1 MLDRLKRLPS
11 PALVIAFIALVAA
24 LGTGSAV
31 ALTGKNTVGA
41 KDIKANAVG
50 SSEIK
55 KNAVGASE
63 IKKNAVG
70 PSEIKSGAVGS
81 SEVKNN
87 SLTGADINE
96 STLTLPNTGGGGG
109 GGGQTGLSFTAFT
122 GTLSANQ
129 TLTKTVGNFTVV
141 SATNGAG
148 TCGAIQLRAG
158 NLDSQRSIGLA
169 AAFANLGANTT
180 ATITAANVSQAFTA
194 VTDDGTSTASGV
206 VGRAQQGNSCLL
218 TGYIT
223 GN

>member
-1 MLDRLKRLPS
+1 MLNRLKTLPS

-31 ALTGKNTVGA
+31 ALSGKNTVA
-41 KDIKANAVG
+41 ADD
-50 SSEIK
+50 IK

-63 IKKNAVG
+63 IKANAVRS
-70 PSEIKSGAVGS
+70 SEVRSNAIGS
-81 SEVKNN
+81 SEVRND

-96 STLTLPNTGGGGG
+96 STLNLGGGGG
-109 GGGQTGLSFTAFT
+109 GGGGGSTGPSIVSFTAR
-122 GTLSANQ
+122 LAANETQ
-129 TLTKTVGNFTVV
+129 TKTIGNFTIN

-148 TCGAIQLRAG
+148 TCGAIQLQAG

-180 ATITAANVSQAFTA
+180 ATITAANVSQAFTG
-194 VTDDGTSTASGV
+194 VSDDGTSAVSGV
-206 VGRAQQGNSCLL
+206 VGRAQQGNTCLL
-218 TGYIT
+218 TGYMT